1 MRKLTLEQVDDI
13 CWIHNYMYGLPDEYK
28 PYFKW
33 WIIEMTNSTIKLPYV
48 QTKESMQWYNVA
60 VKTNDNPMK
69 LNKAQENYLIE
80 ASELVDGDLVFPE
93 QDSLTL
99 LMNLN
104 NLAEVEAEV
113 VEEVEA
119 VEAV

>member
-1 MRKLTLEQVDDI
+1 
-13 CWIHNYMYGLPDEYK
+13 MYGLPDEYK

-80 ASELVDGDLVFPE
+80 ASELVDGDLVFPA

-104 NLAEVEAEV
+104 NLVEVEAEV
-113 VEEVEA
+113 EEEVEA
-119 VEAV
+119 AEAV